1 MLKKGDIKR
10 LLTKSETEAKE
21 IEDEL

>member
-1 MLKKGDIKR
+1 MLKKCDIKR
-10 LLTKSETEAKE
+10 MLAKNETEAKE